1 MVSPS
6 GERSS
11 EIQVPSVAVNLSVR
25 AGMSGSDLAVAAAF
39 AELSFWAGVWACAGT
54 TRSAASAK
62 PSDRYMKE
70 PLGREGREG
79 RGRRGGAKGK
89 LVRAIFGRMSAPQY
103 AELPAPPPL
112 DALVHCFWFLRGS
125 LAGAP
130 AQPVLPDGRMEI
142 VLHLAEPFAEVGP
155 DGIARGQAEALLAGQ
170 LMVPITLMPRGPAD
184 VIGIRFRTEAA
195 RSMLGFSALGVTGR
209 VERLAAMDPQLAGRL
224 MGAVTRRRKDA
235 KTQRRNEEL
244 VETLSAVLL
253 RFVRGEPSP
262 LVREAGR
269 RGGRPP
275 RELAGKIGVPRGPRE
290 RRETTDPGCGPNPPQ
305 RVVGLGG
312 AAGVLEETPGGQW
325 AGAAIRAGYNDQAHM
340 IRGFRGF

>member
-1 MVSPS
+1 MVLPS

-25 AGMSGSDLAVAAAF
+25 AGMSGSDLAVAAAL

-79 RGRRGGAKGK
+79 REGRGRRGGAKGK
-89 LVRAIFGRMSAPQY
+89 LLGAIFGRMSAPQY

-112 DALVHCFWFLRGS
+112 GALVHCFWFLRGS

-195 RSMLGFSALGVTGR
+195 RSMLGFSALDVTR
-209 VERLAAMDPQLAGRL
+209 RAERLAAMDPQLAGRL
-224 MGAVTRRRKDA
+224 MGAVTRRPKDP
-235 KTQRRNEEL
+235 KTQSRNEEL
-244 VETLSAVLL
+244 VEALSAVLL

-262 LVREAGR
+262 LVREAVR
-269 RGGRPP
+269 ALARPGGTPL
-275 RELAGKIGVPRGPRE
+275 RELAGKPGVTLPDRE
-290 RRETTDPGCGPNPPQ
+290 S
-305 RVVGLGG
+305 V
-312 AAGVLEETPGGQW
+312 
-325 AGAAIRAGYNDQAHM
+325 
-340 IRGFRGF
+340 